1 VKILVTMGAGPLRD
15 SFIPPKQAADL
26 EALGEVL
33 WNPLPRPYTGE
44 ELAPRLKGIDVLVT
58 GWGSPQLNGT
68 TLREADRLKV
78 IAHTGGSV
86 AAMVSPELYRR
97 GIRVLSGNELYAE
110 SVAEAVIAYALTAL
124 RDIPGYLQTREQGW
138 PAPNS
143 YNEGLLDQ
151 PVGLLGFGA
160 IARHV
165 VRLLRPFRCPVKVW
179 AGHLSPQEAEQWGV
193 VKAGP
198 EEIFSTCKLVSVH
211 LAQRPETYRL
221 VNEGLLAR
229 LAPGAVFINTARG
242 SIVDEE
248 ALARLLAQGRF
259 KAVLDVYQ
267 QEPLPMDSPLRGLP
281 GVYLMPHMGGP
292 TVDRRPYV
300 TQRLIEALP
309 GVLAGEA
316 SLLEIPWEVA
326 ARMTLE

>member
-1 VKILVTMGAGPLRD
+1 MKILVTMGEGPLRD
-15 SFIPPKQAADL
+15 SFIPPRQAAAL
-26 EALGEVL
+26 EAMGEVE

-44 ELAPRLKGIDVLVT
+44 ELAPRLKGVDVLVT
-58 GWGSPQLNGT
+58 GWGSPQMNEAV
-68 TLREADRLKV
+68 LREADRLRV

-86 AAMVSPELYRR
+86 AAMVSPALYER
-97 GIRVLSGNELYAE
+97 GVRVLSGNELYAE

-179 AGHLSPQEAEQWGV
+179 ADHLSPQEAEQWGV

-221 VNEGLLAR
+221 VHKGLLER
-229 LAPGAVFINTARG
+229 LMPGAVFINTARG

-248 ALARLLAQGRF
+248 ALALLLAQGRF

-292 TVDRRPYV
+292 TVDRRPHV
-300 TQRLIEALP
+300 TQRLLEELP
-309 GVLAGEA
+309 RALAGEPTFLDISKEA
-316 SLLEIPWEVA
+316 A